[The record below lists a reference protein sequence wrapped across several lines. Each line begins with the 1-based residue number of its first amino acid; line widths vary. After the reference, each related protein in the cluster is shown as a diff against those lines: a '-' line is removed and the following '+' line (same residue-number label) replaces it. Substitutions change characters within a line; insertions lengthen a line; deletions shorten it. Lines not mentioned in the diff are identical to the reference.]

1 MVQNLNGCFQT
12 FKGMEAVIKSVASVI
27 LAYTGHYGA
36 TKLYNYACVPNGIVG
51 FMTGIFS
58 VGSPICQVGVQ
69 VISNTQVSYSS
80 MILMGASRLLVD
92 MALPGFSDTVK
103 PVTN

>member
-1 MVQNLNGCFQT
+1 
-12 FKGMEAVIKSVASVI
+12 MEAIIKSVASVI

-36 TKLYNYACVPNGIVG
+36 TKLYNYACVPDGIVG
-51 FMTGIFS
+51 FMTGLFT
-58 VGSPICQVGVQ
+58 VGSPVCQAGIQ

-92 MALPGFSDTVK
+92 MVVPGFSDTVK
-103 PVTN
+103 PLGN

>member
-1 MVQNLNGCFQT
+1 MVQNLNHCFQT
-12 FKGMEAVIKSVASVI
+12 LKGMEAIIKSAASVI

-36 TKLYNYACVPNGIVG
+36 TKLYNYACVPDGLVG
-51 FMTGIFS
+51 FVTGIFS

-92 MALPGFSDTVK
+92 LVAPGAK
-103 PVTN
+103 PI